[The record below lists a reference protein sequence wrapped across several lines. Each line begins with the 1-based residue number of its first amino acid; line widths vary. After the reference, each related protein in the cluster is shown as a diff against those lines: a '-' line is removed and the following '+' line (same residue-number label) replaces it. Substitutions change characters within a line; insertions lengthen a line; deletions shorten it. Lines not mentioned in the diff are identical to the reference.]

1 MENNNQSWPKIS
13 VVTPS
18 YNQGQFIEE
27 TIRSVLLQGY
37 PNLEFI
43 IIDGGSTDNTIEIIK
58 KYEPWIA
65 YWISEPDR
73 GQSHAVNK
81 GISRATG
88 DIVFWLNS
96 DDIVLPEAFIRIA
109 QEFINHP
116 DAAIVIGQARI
127 ISAKGE
133 QVGDLRSE
141 FSTWEDIVTTPTNKI
156 RQVSSFFS
164 RALFDELGLIDETL
178 EIAMD
183 NELLTR
189 FTRVYPPKIIPDY
202 VAAFRSQPDS
212 KSFKQRI
219 LGYKEVDRIRQALLK
234 GDSLLPKYKAK
245 SANNWLNIARTGLFP
260 LSDRFFCLYSAFKIK
275 PGIIF
280 TKEFWWSFV
289 KLPWSNSPPHAEKST
304 SKDNDRN

>member
-1 MENNNQSWPKIS
+1 MGNINQSWPKIS

-18 YNQGQFIEE
+18 YNQGQFIKEA
-27 TIRSVLLQGY
+27 IRSVLLQDY

-43 IIDGGSTDNTIEIIK
+43 IIDGGSSDNTLEIIK
-58 KYEPWIA
+58 KYEPWLA
-65 YWISEPDR
+65 YWVSEPDR

-96 DDIVLPEAFIRIA
+96 DDSVLPEAFIRIA

-127 ISAKGE
+127 INAKGE

-164 RALFDELGLIDETL
+164 RALFDELGFIDETL

-202 VAAFRSQPDS
+202 VAAFRTQPDS

-219 LGYKEVDRIRQALLK
+219 LGYQEVDRIRQRLLRE
-234 GDSLLPKYKAK
+234 SPLLSKYKAE
-245 SANNWLNIARTGLFP
+245 SAKNWLSNARLAMLPF
-260 LSDRFFCLYSAFKIK
+260 SDRIYCLFSALKLK
-275 PGIIF
+275 PDLIF
-280 TKEFWWSFV
+280 TKEFWRSFY
-289 KLPWSNSPPHAEKST
+289 KTIKHLHNH
-304 SKDNDRN
+304 RL